1 MVRPPRQQTLKKYGL
16 DKRGWMEILD
26 RQGGVCAICKRVPSS
41 GRFVV
46 DHLHVQG
53 YRRMKPEKKRV
64 FVRGLLCTHCNRF
77 YVAKGITI
85 EKARAILDYLIE
97 FNERVVKEHV

>member
-1 MVRPPRQQTLKKYGL
+1 
-16 DKRGWMEILD
+16 MEILD